1 MLLAI
6 DIGNTNIVIG
16 CIEGE
21 KILHELRLATDLV
34 KTSDQYWMDLKGVLA
49 LYDLRAE
56 EIEGVIISSVV
67 PPVLN
72 SLRTA
77 VMKLTGRTPM
87 VVGPGLKTGLNIA
100 GGNPGQVG
108 SDLVVAAVAALRDYP
123 APLIIIDMGTATTMM
138 AVDASGTFL
147 GGSICPGVKV
157 SSEVL
162 TTRTSQLP
170 GISLEAPKH
179 VIGSN
184 TADCMR
190 SGSVYGTASM
200 MDGMCDRIEEELGKK
215 CSIVATGGLGK
226 EIVPH
231 CRRNIVYC
239 DNLLL
244 EGLRL
249 LYEKNAGKAG
259 R

>member
-1 MLLAI
+1 MSSAASR
-6 DIGNTNIVIG
+6 
-16 CIEGE
+16 EK

-34 KTSDQYWMDLKGVLA
+34 KTSDQYWMDLGACFA

-100 GGNPGQVG
+100 GGNPGRSEATLSSRQ
-108 SDLVVAAVAALRDYP
+108 VAALREYP

-170 GISLEAPKH
+170 GISLRH
-179 VIGSN
+179 
-184 TADCMR
+184 R
-190 SGSVYGTASM
+190 STPLAATRPSA
-200 MDGMCDRIEEELGKK
+200 CKAAL
-215 CSIVATGGLGK
+215 CSAR
-226 EIVPH
+226 H
-231 CRRNIVYC
+231 
-239 DNLLL
+239 
-244 EGLRL
+244 
-249 LYEKNAGKAG
+249 A
-259 R
+259 

>member
-162 TTRTSQLP
+162 TTRTAASRYQL
-170 GISLEAPKH
+170 GGAEARHRPQHDRVHAKRH
-179 VIGSN
+179 YARRGLHDRRHGHAHGRGARHKGDRHCN
-184 TADCMR
+184 GRHFALC
-190 SGSVYGTASM
+190 AS
-200 MDGMCDRIEEELGKK
+200 D
-215 CSIVATGGLGK
+215 
-226 EIVPH
+226 VP
-231 CRRNIVYC
+231 
-239 DNLLL
+239 D
-244 EGLRL
+244 
-249 LYEKNAGKAG
+249 
-259 R
+259 

>member
-16 CIEGE
+16 CIEAE
-21 KILHELRLATDLV
+21 KICHELRLATDLV

-49 LYDLRAE
+49 LYDLQAD

-100 GGNPGQVG
+100 GGNAGQVG
-108 SDLVVAAVAALRDYP
+108 SDLVVAAV
-123 APLIIIDMGTATTMM
+123 IIIDMGTATTMM
-138 AVDASGTFL
+138 AIDQTGTFL

-179 VIGSN
+179 VIGRN
-184 TADCMR
+184 TIECMQ
-190 SGSVYGTASM
+190 SGIMLGAACM
-200 MDGMCDRIEEELGKK
+200 IDGMIEGGISRFVLPMCRSEIRYDR
-215 CSIVATGGLGK
+215 
-226 EIVPH
+226 
-231 CRRNIVYC
+231 
-239 DNLLL
+239 DLLL
-244 EGLRL
+244 RGLRI
-249 LYEKNAGKAG
+249 LYEKNK

>member
-16 CIEGE
+16 CIEAE
-21 KILHELRLATDLV
+21 KICHELRLATDLV

-49 LYDLRAE
+49 LYDLQAD

-100 GGNPGQVG
+100 GGNAGQVG

-123 APLIIIDMGTATTMM
+123 APVIIIDMGTATTMM
-138 AVDASGTFL
+138 AIDQTGTFL

-179 VIGSN
+179 VIGRNTIECMKSGVLYSN
-184 TADCMR
+184 A
-190 SGSVYGTASM
+190 AAL
-200 MDGMCDRIEEELGKK
+200 DGIIDRIEEELGEKTTV
-215 CSIVATGGLGK
+215 VATGGLAK
-226 EIVPH
+226 KIIPH
-231 CRRNIVYC
+231 CKRKIIL
-239 DNLLL
+239 DEELLL
-244 EGLRL
+244 RGLL
-249 LYEKNAGKAG
+249 IIYEKNK
-259 R
+259 

>member
-16 CIEGE
+16 CIEAE
-21 KILHELRLATDLV
+21 KICHELRLATDLV

-49 LYDLRAE
+49 LYDLQAD

-100 GGNPGQVG
+100 GGNAGQVG

-123 APLIIIDMGTATTMM
+123 APVIIIDMGTATTMM
-138 AVDASGTFL
+138 AIDQTGTFL

-200 MDGMCDRIEEELGKK
+200 MDGMCDRIEEELGDVAQYPGKK
-215 CSIVATGGLGK
+215 AFF
-226 EIVPH
+226 
-231 CRRNIVYC
+231 
-239 DNLLL
+239 NL
-244 EGLRL
+244 R
-249 LYEKNAGKAG
+249 
-259 R
+259 

>member
-16 CIEGE
+16 CIEAE
-21 KILHELRLATDLV
+21 KICHELRLATDLV

-49 LYDLRAE
+49 LYDLRAD

-100 GGNPGQVG
+100 GGNAGQVG

-123 APLIIIDMGTATTMM
+123 APVIIIDMGTATTMM

-170 GISLEAPKH
+170 GISLGGAEARHRPQH
-179 VIGSN
+179 
-184 TADCMR
+184 DR
-190 SGSVYGTASM
+190 VYAE
-200 MDGMCDRIEEELGKK
+200 R
-215 CSIVATGGLGK
+215 
-226 EIVPH
+226 H
-231 CRRNIVYC
+231 H
-239 DNLLL
+239 
-244 EGLRL
+244 
-249 LYEKNAGKAG
+249 AG
-259 R
+259 RGVHDRRHDRAHGRRARREGDRRRHGRHFPLCASDVPV

>member
-100 GGNPGQVG
+100 GGNAGQVG
-108 SDLVVAAVAALRDYP
+108 SDLVVAAVAALREYP

-179 VIGSN
+179 AKRHYARRGMHDRRYGRAYGRGARHKGDRHRNGRHFTLCASDVPD
-184 TADCMR
+184 AD
-190 SGSVYGTASM
+190 
-200 MDGMCDRIEEELGKK
+200 
-215 CSIVATGGLGK
+215 SI
-226 EIVPH
+226 
-231 CRRNIVYC
+231 
-239 DNLLL
+239 
-244 EGLRL
+244 
-249 LYEKNAGKAG
+249 
-259 R
+259 

>member
-16 CIEGE
+16 CIEAE
-21 KILHELRLATDLV
+21 KICHELRLATDLV

-49 LYDLRAE
+49 LYDLQAD

-77 VMKLTGRTPM
+77 VMKLMGLTPM

-100 GGNPGQVG
+100 GGNAGQVG

-123 APLIIIDMGTATTMM
+123 APVIIIDMGTATTMM
-138 AVDASGTFL
+138 AIDQTGTFL

-179 VIGSN
+179 VIGRNTIECMKSGVLYSN
-184 TADCMR
+184 A
-190 SGSVYGTASM
+190 AAI
-200 MDGMCDRIEEELGKK
+200 DGIIDRVEEELGEKTTV
-215 CSIVATGGLGK
+215 IATGGLAKKIISHCKK
-226 EIVPH
+226 EI
-231 CRRNIVYC
+231 IL
-239 DNLLL
+239 DEDLLL
-244 EGLRL
+244 KGLL
-249 LYEKNAGKAG
+249 VIYKKNK
-259 R
+259 

>member
-16 CIEGE
+16 CIEAE
-21 KILHELRLATDLV
+21 KICHELRLATDLV

-49 LYDLRAE
+49 LYDLQAD

-87 VVGPGLKTGLNIA
+87 VVGPGLKTWLNIA
-100 GGNPGQVG
+100 GGNAGQVG

-123 APLIIIDMGTATTMM
+123 APVIIIDMGTATTMM
-138 AVDASGTFL
+138 AIDQTGTFL

-157 SSEVL
+157 SS
-162 TTRTSQLP
+162 
-170 GISLEAPKH
+170 
-179 VIGSN
+179 
-184 TADCMR
+184 
-190 SGSVYGTASM
+190 
-200 MDGMCDRIEEELGKK
+200 
-215 CSIVATGGLGK
+215 
-226 EIVPH
+226 
-231 CRRNIVYC
+231 
-239 DNLLL
+239 
-244 EGLRL
+244 
-249 LYEKNAGKAG
+249 
-259 R
+259 

>member
-16 CIEGE
+16 CIEAE
-21 KILHELRLATDLV
+21 KILPRAAACHRPCQDVRSVLDGPQR
-34 KTSDQYWMDLKGVLA
+34 GVLA
-49 LYDLRAE
+49 LYDLQAD

-100 GGNPGQVG
+100 GGNAGQVG

-123 APLIIIDMGTATTMM
+123 APVIIIDMGTATTMM
-138 AVDASGTFL
+138 AIDQTGTFL

-179 VIGSN
+179 VIGRN
-184 TADCMR
+184 T
-190 SGSVYGTASM
+190 
-200 MDGMCDRIEEELGKK
+200 IE
-215 CSIVATGGLGK
+215 
-226 EIVPH
+226 
-231 CRRNIVYC
+231 
-239 DNLLL
+239 
-244 EGLRL
+244 
-249 LYEKNAGKAG
+249 
-259 R
+259 

>member
-16 CIEGE
+16 CIEAE
-21 KILHELRLATDLV
+21 KICHELRLATDLV

-49 LYDLRAE
+49 LYDLQAD

-100 GGNPGQVG
+100 GGNAGQVG

-123 APLIIIDMGTATTMM
+123 APVIIIDMGTATTMTVIDRE
-138 AVDASGTFL
+138 ARVL
-147 GGSICPGVKV
+147 GGAIIPGV
-157 SSEVL
+157 
-162 TTRTSQLP
+162 
-170 GISLEAPKH
+170 GISLEALANGTSQLPHISLDAPKKCISTDT
-179 VIGSN
+179 VE
-184 TADCMR
+184 AMR
-190 SGSVYGTASM
+190 SGSVYGTAAM
-200 MDGMCDRIEEELGKK
+200 LDGMIERMEEELGVKATV
-215 CSIVATGGLGK
+215 VATGGISRFVLPMCRS
-226 EIVPH
+226 EI
-231 CRRNIVYC
+231 RYDR
-239 DNLLL
+239 DLLL
-244 EGLRL
+244 RGLRI
-249 LYEKNAGKAG
+249 LYEKNK

>member
-16 CIEGE
+16 CIEAE
-21 KILHELRLATDLV
+21 KICHELRLATDLV

-49 LYDLRAE
+49 LYDLQAD

-100 GGNPGQVG
+100 GGNAGQVG

-123 APLIIIDMGTATTMM
+123 APVIIIDMGTATTMM
-138 AVDASGTFL
+138 AIDQTGTFL

-170 GISLEAPKH
+170 GISLEAPKRA
-179 VIGSN
+179 IGKN
-184 TADCMR
+184 TIDSMQSGIMLGAACML
-190 SGSVYGTASM
+190 
-200 MDGMCDRIEEELGKK
+200 DGMIDRMEQELGQPAT
-215 CSIVATGGLGK
+215 VLATGG
-226 EIVPH
+226 IARFVIPM
-231 CRRNIVYC
+231 CRRTIIF
-239 DNLLL
+239 DRNLLL
-244 EGLRL
+244 KGLTI
-249 LYEKNAGKAG
+249 LYENNKKG
-259 R
+259 

>member
-16 CIEGE
+16 CVEGE

-87 VVGPGLKTGLNIA
+87 VVGPGLKTGLRSEA
-100 GGNPGQVG
+100 TWLSRQW
-108 SDLVVAAVAALRDYP
+108 LRCANTRRP
-123 APLIIIDMGTATTMM
+123 RL
-138 AVDASGTFL
+138 S
-147 GGSICPGVKV
+147 SIWA
-157 SSEVL
+157 
-162 TTRTSQLP
+162 Q
-170 GISLEAPKH
+170 
-179 VIGSN
+179 
-184 TADCMR
+184 
-190 SGSVYGTASM
+190 
-200 MDGMCDRIEEELGKK
+200 
-215 CSIVATGGLGK
+215 
-226 EIVPH
+226 
-231 CRRNIVYC
+231 RR
-239 DNLLL
+239 
-244 EGLRL
+244 R
-249 LYEKNAGKAG
+249 
-259 R
+259 

>member
-1 MLLAI
+1 MILAL
-6 DIGNTNIVIG
+6 DIGNTNITMGVFDG
-16 CIEGE
+16 RNL
-21 KILHELRLATDLV
+21 KFVSRLATDRQR
-34 KTSDQYWMDLKGVLA
+34 TEDQYAVELRDIVDIYGVSIG
-49 LYDLRAE
+49 
-56 EIEGVIISSVV
+56 EIEGSIISSVV
-67 PPVLN
+67 P
-72 SLRTA
+72 SLTSGIKRAVKRLTRTEP
-77 VMKLTGRTPM
+77 LCI
-87 VVGPGLKTGLNIA
+87 GPGMKTGLNIKLNDPSPL
-100 GGNPGQVG
+100 G
-108 SDLVVAAVAALRDYP
+108 AALE
-123 APLIIIDMGTATTMM
+123 ALTARS
-138 AVDASGTFL
+138 AL
-147 GGSICPGVKV
+147 L
-157 SSEVL
+157 SSV
-162 TTRTSQLP
+162 
-170 GISLEAPKH
+170 SLEAPKH